1 MKKLLLVLTALIV
14 IGLGTSDSS
23 AARIC
28 NRVLTPGENIARA
41 AASCPPSTTFTIKDG
56 TYKLSRAVIANSGD
70 TFKGHYS
77 DGSRPRIHANGA
89 LIAFNVGG
97 TNRVTIRSLSI
108 SGTKGGDGCKPACGG
123 AIKKN
128 GRNLHVINV
137 RLHHNPNQGIGNPGP
152 GFLLKNSEIDHNGS
166 AFFTSDPASSAGIK
180 VTQGSATFRNN
191 KIHNNYWHGIW
202 CDGFATSIVIRNNT
216 VYGNGKSG
224 IRYEVCK
231 GPGSKIINN
240 RVFHNGY
247 SKKQI
252 SRGRGGIVLAGARG
266 VEVAHNHVT
275 RNRGHGIRAKTSD
288 RQRTARVTIH
298 HNSLR
303 KDTLQGCQL
312 PGVRCWANHK

>member
-1 MKKLLLVLTALIV
+1 MKKLLLVLVAFIA
-14 IGLGTSDSS
+14 IGLGAPDAS

-28 NRVLTPGENIARA
+28 NAVLTPGENLARA

-56 TYKLSRAVIANSGD
+56 TYKLSKSVIANSGD

-77 DGSRPRIHANGA
+77 DGSRPQIHAKGA
-89 LIAFNVGG
+89 AIAFNVGG
-97 TNRVTIRSLSI
+97 TNRVTIRGLSI
-108 SGTKGGDGCKPACGG
+108 SGTKGVGQCKPACGG

-128 GRNLHVINV
+128 GRNLLVLNV
-137 RLHHNPNQGIGNPGP
+137 RLHHNANQGIGNPGP

-166 AFFTSDPASSAGIK
+166 AFFTSGPASSAGVK
-180 VTQGSATFRNN
+180 VSKRDATFRNN

-202 CDGFATSIVIRNNT
+202 CDGFATSIVIRGNV

-231 GPGSKIINN
+231 GPGSKITKN

-247 SKKQI
+247 VDEQI

-266 VEVAHNHVT
+266 VEVANNTVSG
-275 RNRGHGIRAKTSD
+275 NRGHGIRAKTSD
-288 RQRTARVTIH
+288 RQKTSKVRIH

-312 PGVRCWANHK
+312 PGVRCWANH